1 MQKRIFKKHNVF
13 VYISWG
19 VFLLAMIY
27 LLFKCLFFIIP
38 ILFFSPFLYIVIFI
52 NGFDNLGRIEFLDDK
67 LILEKPFKSI
77 ELKYDEVFKVEI
89 EPGRDGGSI
98 YFFYLENKKIKSV
111 SYVFR
116 YYDLWIMKI
125 NLQSKNVIVKDEL
138 NLKFY
143 RKPTQFDNTLN

>member
-19 VFLLAMIY
+19 VLLLAMIY
-27 LLFKCLFFIIP
+27 LLIKSLFFIIP
-38 ILFFSPFLYIVIFI
+38 ILFFSPFLYIIIFI
-52 NGFDNLGRIEFLDDK
+52 KGFDNLGSIEFLDDK

-77 ELKYDEVFKVEI
+77 ELKYNEVFKVEI
-89 EPGRDGGSI
+89 EPLRCGGTI
-98 YFFYLENKKIKSV
+98 YFFYLENKKIKSI

-116 YYDLWIMKI
+116 YYDLWIMKV
-125 NLQSKNVIVKDEL
+125 NLESKNVIVKDGL

-143 RKPTQFDNTLN
+143 RKSNL